1 MKPLKR
7 PHLVTLVVVFLLSI
21 FSLSA
26 QEFTAGINTETPNPN
41 AVLHLVSP
49 NGDQGLMIPALTNAQ
64 RGAMGL
70 AVADKGLLVFD
81 SDDDVFYF
89 WDGAGWVALN
99 VPASI
104 ADGVD
109 WTELT
114 GIPAGF
120 ADGTDNGLTVVTS
133 ADITDGTIAT
143 ADVANLAI
151 TNAKINDVAVGK
163 ITGAPNLDTD
173 ATNDVAVGT
182 SPAAGDVSGSYTA
195 GFTVDQVG
203 GQTAANIASATTT
216 VNSAPALDTD
226 TSDDLALTT
235 NPAAGDVSGNYSV
248 GLTVDQVGG
257 QTAANVAAATTT
269 VNSAPALDTDTSDD
283 LALTTNPAAGDVS
296 GNYSVGLT
304 VDQVGGQTAANVAAA
319 TTTVNSAPA
328 LDTDT
333 SDDLA
338 LTTNPAAGDV
348 SGNYSVGLTVDQVGG
363 QTAANVAA
371 ATTTVNTAPSLDLD
385 TSDDVL
391 TGANPAAGDVSGSYT
406 AGFSVDQVGGQ
417 TAANIA
423 SATTTVNS
431 APALDTDTSDDLA
444 LTTNPAAGDVSGNY
458 SVGLTVDQVGG
469 QTAAN
474 VAAATTTVNSAPA
487 LDTDTSD
494 DLALT
499 TNPAAGDVSGNY
511 SVGLTV
517 DQVGGQTAAN
527 VAAATTTVN
536 TAPSLDLDTSDDVL
550 TGANPAA
557 GDVSGS
563 YTAGFTVDQVGG
575 QTAANIASATTTV
588 NSAPALDTDTSDD
601 LALTTNPAAGDVS
614 GNYSVGLTV
623 DQVGGQTAA
632 NVAAATTTVNSAP
645 ALDTDTS
652 DDLAL
657 TTNPAAGDVSGNYS
671 VGLTVDQVGGQT
683 AANVAAATTTVNTAP
698 SLDLDTSDDVLTGAN
713 PAAGDVSGSYTAGF
727 TVDQVGGQTA
737 ANIASATTTVNG
749 APALDTDATD
759 DLVSGSN
766 ISLLTNDA
774 GFISGEVQDLTD
786 VLTLDPDAGGLGIT
800 NLADPTLAQDA
811 ATKNYVDTQGFISG
825 EVQDL
830 TDVLTLDPDAGGLGI
845 TNLADPTLAQDA
857 ATKNYVDTQG
867 FISGEVQDLADVLT
881 LDPDAGALGITNL
894 ADPTLAQDAATKNY
908 VDTQG
913 FISGEVQDL
922 TDVLTLDPDA
932 GGLGIT
938 NLADPTLAQ
947 DAATKN
953 YVDTQGFISGEVQDL
968 TDVLTLDPDAG
979 GLGITNLADPTLAQD
994 AATKNYVDTQGF
1006 ISGEV
1011 QDLADVLTLDPDAGA
1026 LGITNL
1032 ADPTL
1037 AQDAATKNYVDTQGF
1052 ITSEIQDLAD
1062 VLTLDPDA
1070 GALGITNLADPTL
1083 AQDAATK
1090 NYVDTQGFITAES
1103 QDLTITGNTL
1113 AITGDPNTDVN
1124 LSFNAP
1130 TDGDVLTWDNTNSR
1144 WDALAPTGLILPETQ
1159 SLSEVGP
1166 LLDLTNTG
1174 GGSTN
1179 VLTNSGN
1186 GDVLQLNQNSTGA
1199 GRGIYLQMA
1208 NTSDDIG
1215 LDINFNNTG
1224 STANAIDVDYLGTGH
1239 AAYFTAN
1246 AATNS
1251 VVFIENFN
1259 NVGAALTLNQVDAT
1273 TTTLL
1278 DFRDQGGT
1286 VATVEDDG
1294 TITGNNLISNT
1305 AIGIGTAAPGV
1316 ALDVQSTDAVQ
1327 FPVGTTGER
1336 PGTPSDGM
1344 IRYNSTLGGF
1354 EGYVLGAWG
1363 PIGGGLT
1370 LPFQDL
1376 SSSNPSG
1383 GLFDVLNNAGSAPGV
1398 QFGTVSGTE
1407 PAVQAYSTAGGNIG
1421 GSIGFAAEN
1430 DVTDLQNGA
1439 IIRADISDNTAGTF
1453 TSDLVFETSDAGSIN
1468 RAMTILASGD
1478 IFFPEGVNRQLSIE
1492 NSTTGAGGALALS
1505 AGDGDASSDGGDLF
1519 LYGGQGFDF
1528 GGNVALSA
1536 GNATN
1541 ASGIGGDVLLQPGGS
1556 ANPQNHGIVDI
1567 QGSSALKLPAGL
1579 DGERPLTGI
1588 QGMIRYNTTSGQFE
1602 GYDGSWNPLGG
1613 NASALIDNPFTE
1625 NLIAG
1630 FGAGSSL
1637 MAGGDRNVL
1646 IGENSGSGITTGTDN
1661 VTVGRNAGLTLTT
1674 GFGNTLVGSG
1684 ASAGAT
1690 TQDVVG
1696 IGDNASVP
1704 GSGSIAIGQNSQ
1716 ANNIDGIALGRS
1728 AQSNADDAIA
1738 IGTLTNAVNP
1748 NTIILGDGT
1757 NSNYNVGIGTQDPR
1771 APFQIGGELGMGHF
1785 RNDTETILGDAIL
1798 SNLYPDYTSAT
1809 DNQLRRTNTDSAS
1822 FIFFDD
1828 GEILFMNV
1836 INGAADTQLDLSD
1849 AGTDVSSWMGMRN
1862 DGNIDIG
1869 EGIILGSPDPGD
1881 EQPGMIQW
1889 TGGDFEGNTDGTPGG
1904 WVSLTG
1910 GGGFSLPYNPG
1921 PQAFASTLFNLTQQD
1936 AANGTA
1942 FFEIDNATS
1951 DVSTLVVLNNGSGI
1965 NSNAIEARNDGG
1977 GDAGDFAVVG
1987 GGGGTA
1993 VSAST
1998 DGTGPALN
2006 ALKAVGGT
2014 GPAAF
2019 ISNDG
2024 SAGSSLQI
2032 NLTDITNSSP
2042 ALELFNAGTGPDIQ
2056 AASGAFT
2063 VDNSGGTSINPSAA
2077 TDGLFINQNNAARG
2091 IAVNMNGGTSPG
2103 LEVAAS
2109 GGASI
2114 VTDGDVGI
2122 GINAPSRE
2130 LHLHNST
2137 GGISFQM
2144 TNQASVGTAA
2154 NNGFVI
2160 DYNDTD
2166 QTVDFIHFEGN
2177 DFAFGDGVRNLYIDN
2192 ANNRVGI
2199 GTETPQGAL
2208 DVNVGVGS
2216 SYISANSNVTSGLLQ
2231 IRQDDATASGDASIR
2246 FDLSQG
2252 PAQLAVMG
2260 IDRTDGNTFKIA
2272 MGSIMTDGNADFAIT
2287 PSGDV
2292 GIGTATPGSRLD
2304 VNGDAN
2310 IIADATVGNLISTPL
2325 NDNTVDGAVAA
2336 DSRIVVLTVDD
2347 TITDINTVADGK
2359 EIIIVCGGG
2368 VNATIQNSGTIQ
2380 LDGSLGNFNMIP
2392 GNTIHLV
2399 YITSLGSWVEIS
2411 RAQ

>member
-21 FSLSA
+21 CSLSA

-89 WDGAGWVALN
+89 WDGAAWVALN

-109 WTELT
+109 WSELT
-114 GIPAGF
+114 GIPVNIDLDDTDDVVIGANPAAGDVSGSYTAGF
-120 ADGTDNGLTVVTS
+120 TVDNV
-133 ADITDGTIAT
+133 DY
-143 ADVANLAI
+143 ANISNLP
-151 TNAKINDVAVGK
+151 
-163 ITGAPNLDTD
+163 PNLDTD
-173 ATNDVAVGT
+173 ATDDVAVGT

-195 GFTVDQVG
+195 GFTVDNVDY
-203 GQTAANIASATTT
+203 ANIS
-216 VNSAPALDTD
+216 NLPPNLDTD
-226 TSDDLALTT
+226 
-235 NPAAGDVSGNYSV
+235 
-248 GLTVDQVGG
+248 
-257 QTAANVAAATTT
+257 AT
-269 VNSAPALDTDTSDD
+269 
-283 LALTTNPAAGDVS
+283 
-296 GNYSVGLT
+296 
-304 VDQVGGQTAANVAAA
+304 
-319 TTTVNSAPA
+319 
-328 LDTDT
+328 
-333 SDDLA
+333 
-338 LTTNPAAGDV
+338 
-348 SGNYSVGLTVDQVGG
+348 
-363 QTAANVAA
+363 
-371 ATTTVNTAPSLDLD
+371 
-385 TSDDVL
+385 DDV
-391 TGANPAAGDVSGSYT
+391 A
-406 AGFSVDQVGGQ
+406 VG
-417 TAANIA
+417 
-423 SATTTVNS
+423 
-431 APALDTDTSDDLA
+431 TS
-444 LTTNPAAGDVSGNY
+444 
-458 SVGLTVDQVGG
+458 
-469 QTAAN
+469 
-474 VAAATTTVNSAPA
+474 
-487 LDTDTSD
+487 
-494 DLALT
+494 
-499 TNPAAGDVSGNY
+499 
-511 SVGLTV
+511 
-517 DQVGGQTAAN
+517 
-527 VAAATTTVN
+527 
-536 TAPSLDLDTSDDVL
+536 
-550 TGANPAA
+550 PAA

-563 YTAGFTVDQVGG
+563 YTAGFTVDNVDY
-575 QTAANIASATTTV
+575 ANIS
-588 NSAPALDTDTSDD
+588 NLPPNLDTD
-601 LALTTNPAAGDVS
+601 
-614 GNYSVGLTV
+614 
-623 DQVGGQTAA
+623 
-632 NVAAATTTVNSAP
+632 AT
-645 ALDTDTS
+645 
-652 DDLAL
+652 
-657 TTNPAAGDVSGNYS
+657 
-671 VGLTVDQVGGQT
+671 
-683 AANVAAATTTVNTAP
+683 
-698 SLDLDTSDDVLTGAN
+698 DDVAVGTS

-727 TVDQVGGQTA
+727 TVDNVDY
-737 ANIASATTTVNG
+737 ANISNLPPNLDTDATDDVAVGTSPAAGDVSGSYTAGFTVDNVDY
-749 APALDTDATD
+749 ANISNLPPNLDTDATD

-867 FISGEVQDLADVLT
+867 FITSTDDGS
-881 LDPDAGALGITNL
+881 ALTNL
-894 ADPTLAQDAATKNY
+894 N
-908 VDTQG
+908 
-913 FISGEVQDL
+913 
-922 TDVLTLDPDA
+922 
-932 GGLGIT
+932 T
-938 NLADPTLAQ
+938 N
-947 DAATKN
+947 
-953 YVDTQGFISGEVQDL
+953 
-968 TDVLTLDPDAG
+968 
-979 GLGITNLADPTLAQD
+979 
-994 AATKNYVDTQGF
+994 
-1006 ISGEV
+1006 
-1011 QDLADVLTLDPDAGA
+1011 
-1026 LGITNL
+1026 
-1032 ADPTL
+1032 
-1037 AQDAATKNYVDTQGF
+1037 
-1052 ITSEIQDLAD
+1052 TS
-1062 VLTLDPDA
+1062 
-1070 GALGITNLADPTL
+1070 
-1083 AQDAATK
+1083 
-1090 NYVDTQGFITAES
+1090 
-1103 QDLTITGNTL
+1103 
-1113 AITGDPNTDVN
+1113 

-1144 WDALAPTGLILPETQ
+1144 WDANAPAGLILPETQ

-1174 GGSTN
+1174 GGPTN

-1208 NTSDDIG
+1208 NTSDDTGI
-1215 LDINFNNTG
+1215 DIDFNNTG

-1246 AATNS
+1246 ASTAS
-1251 VVFIENFN
+1251 VVSIENFN
-1259 NVGAALTLNQVDAT
+1259 NTGAALTLNQVDAT

-1286 VATVEDDG
+1286 VATVADDG

-1305 AIGIGTAAPGV
+1305 AIGIGTTSPGV
-1316 ALDVQSTDAVQ
+1316 ALDITSTDAIQ
-1327 FPVGTTGER
+1327 LPVGDNAQR
-1336 PGTPSDGM
+1336 PGTPANGM
-1344 IRYNSTLGGF
+1344 LRYSNEPGSQGF
-1354 EGYVLGAWG
+1354 EGYIEGAWG

-1370 LPFQDL
+1370 LPFQDV

-1383 GLFDVLNNAGSAPGV
+1383 GLFDILNNAGSAPGV

-1407 PAVQAYSTAGGNIG
+1407 PAVQAYSTAGGNVG
-1421 GSIGFAAEN
+1421 GSIGLAAEN
-1430 DVTDLQNGA
+1430 DVTNLQNGA
-1439 IIRADISDNTAGTF
+1439 IIRADILDNTAGTF
-1453 TSDLVFETSDAGSIN
+1453 TSDLIFETSDAGSIT
-1468 RAMTILASGD
+1468 RAMTILANGD
-1478 IFFPEGVNRQLSIE
+1478 IFFPEGVSRQLAVE

-1541 ASGIGGDVLLQPGGS
+1541 ASGIGGDVLLQPGVS

-1684 ASAGAT
+1684 ASTGAT
-1690 TQDVVG
+1690 SQDVVG

-1716 ANNIDGIALGRS
+1716 ANNIDGIALGRG

-1738 IGTLTNAVNP
+1738 IGTLTNATNP

-1785 RNDTETILGDAIL
+1785 RNDTEAILGDAIL
-1798 SNLYPDYTSAT
+1798 SNLYPDYSSAT

-1836 INGAADTQLDLSD
+1836 VNGVADSQLDLSD
-1849 AGTDVSSWMGMRN
+1849 AGTDVRPWMGMRN
-1862 DGNIDIG
+1862 DGNIDVS

-1881 EQPGMIQW
+1881 EKDGMIRYN
-1889 TGGDFEGNTDGTPGG
+1889 GSSFEGYHSGG
-1904 WVSLTG
+1904 WNPLG
-1910 GGGFSLPYNPG
+1910 GGGLTLPYNPG
-1921 PQAFASTLFNLTQQD
+1921 PQSFTSTLFNLTQQD

-1951 DVSTLVVLNNGSGI
+1951 DVSTLVAVTNGSGI

-1977 GDAGDFAVVG
+1977 GDAGDFAIVG

-2024 SAGSSLQI
+2024 SSGSSLQI
-2032 NLTDITNSSP
+2032 NLTDGTNSSP

-2063 VDNSGGTSINPSAA
+2063 VDNTGGTSINPSAGV
-2077 TDGLFINQNNAARG
+2077 DGLSINQNNPARG
-2091 IAVNMNGGTSPG
+2091 MSVNMNGGTSPG
-2103 LEVAAS
+2103 IEIANS
-2109 GGASI
+2109 GGPSL

-2122 GINAPSRE
+2122 GINSPSRE
-2130 LHLHNST
+2130 LHLNNGI
-2137 GGISFQM
+2137 GGISLQM
-2144 TNQASVGTAA
+2144 TNSASAGTAA

-2166 QTVDFIHFEGN
+2166 QTVDFIHFEGS

-2192 ANNRVGI
+2192 LNNRVGV

-2208 DVNVGVGS
+2208 DVSVGVGS
-2216 SYISANSNVTSGLLQ
+2216 SYIRANSNVTSGLLQ
-2231 IRQDDATASGDASIR
+2231 IRQEDATASGDASIR

-2260 IDRTDGNTFKIA
+2260 IDRTDGNTFKID
-2272 MGSIMTDGNADFAIT
+2272 MGSIMTDGNADLAIT
-2287 PSGDV
+2287 PTGDV

-2304 VNGDAN
+2304 VNGDAT
-2310 IIADATVGNLISTPL
+2310 IVADATVGNLISTPL
-2325 NDNTVDGAVAA
+2325 NDNTVDGAIAA
-2336 DSRIVVLTVDD
+2336 DSRIVVLTADD

-2368 VNATIQNSGTIQ
+2368 VNATIQSSGTIQ
-2380 LDGSLGNFNMIP
+2380 LDGVLGNFNMVP

-2399 YITSLGSWVEIS
+2399 YISSLGSWVEIS

>member
-1 MKPLKR
+1 
-7 PHLVTLVVVFLLSI
+7 
-21 FSLSA
+21 
-26 QEFTAGINTETPNPN
+26 
-41 AVLHLVSP
+41 
-49 NGDQGLMIPALTNAQ
+49 
-64 RGAMGL
+64 
-70 AVADKGLLVFD
+70 
-81 SDDDVFYF
+81 
-89 WDGAGWVALN
+89 
-99 VPASI
+99 
-104 ADGVD
+104 
-109 WTELT
+109 
-114 GIPAGF
+114 
-120 ADGTDNGLTVVTS
+120 
-133 ADITDGTIAT
+133 
-143 ADVANLAI
+143 
-151 TNAKINDVAVGK
+151 
-163 ITGAPNLDTD
+163 
-173 ATNDVAVGT
+173 
-182 SPAAGDVSGSYTA
+182 
-195 GFTVDQVG
+195 
-203 GQTAANIASATTT
+203 
-216 VNSAPALDTD
+216 
-226 TSDDLALTT
+226 
-235 NPAAGDVSGNYSV
+235 
-248 GLTVDQVGG
+248 DQVGG
-257 QTAANVAAATTT
+257 QTAANVA
-269 VNSAPALDTDTSDD
+269 
-283 LALTTNPAAGDVS
+283 
-296 GNYSVGLT
+296 
-304 VDQVGGQTAANVAAA
+304 
-319 TTTVNSAPA
+319 
-328 LDTDT
+328 
-333 SDDLA
+333 
-338 LTTNPAAGDV
+338 
-348 SGNYSVGLTVDQVGG
+348 
-363 QTAANVAA
+363 
-371 ATTTVNTAPSLDLD
+371 
-385 TSDDVL
+385 
-391 TGANPAAGDVSGSYT
+391 
-406 AGFSVDQVGGQ
+406 
-417 TAANIA
+417 

-431 APALDTDTSDDLA
+431 
-444 LTTNPAAGDVSGNY
+444 
-458 SVGLTVDQVGG
+458 
-469 QTAAN
+469 
-474 VAAATTTVNSAPA
+474 
-487 LDTDTSD
+487 
-494 DLALT
+494 
-499 TNPAAGDVSGNY
+499 
-511 SVGLTV
+511 
-517 DQVGGQTAAN
+517 
-527 VAAATTTVN
+527 
-536 TAPSLDLDTSDDVL
+536 
-550 TGANPAA
+550 
-557 GDVSGS
+557 
-563 YTAGFTVDQVGG
+563 
-575 QTAANIASATTTV
+575 
-588 NSAPALDTDTSDD
+588 
-601 LALTTNPAAGDVS
+601 
-614 GNYSVGLTV
+614 
-623 DQVGGQTAA
+623 
-632 NVAAATTTVNSAP
+632 
-645 ALDTDTS
+645 
-652 DDLAL
+652 
-657 TTNPAAGDVSGNYS
+657 
-671 VGLTVDQVGGQT
+671 
-683 AANVAAATTTVNTAP
+683 AP

-1006 ISGEV
+1006 ITGEVQDLADVLTLDPDAGALGITNLADPTLAQDAATKNYVDTQGFITGEV

-1052 ITSEIQDLAD
+1052 ITSTDD
-1062 VLTLDPDA
+1062 
-1070 GALGITNLADPTL
+1070 GSALTNL
-1083 AQDAATK
+1083 
-1090 NYVDTQGFITAES
+1090 
-1103 QDLTITGNTL
+1103 NT
-1113 AITGDPNTDVN
+1113 NTS

-1144 WDALAPTGLILPETQ
+1144 WDANAPAGLILPETQ

-1208 NTSDDIG
+1208 NTSDDTGI
-1215 LDINFNNTG
+1215 DIDFNNTG
-1224 STANAIDVDYLGTGH
+1224 STANAIDVDYLGTGQ

-1246 AATNS
+1246 ASTAS
-1251 VVFIENFN
+1251 VVSIENFN
-1259 NVGAALTLNQVDAT
+1259 NTGAALTLNQVDAT

-1286 VATVEDDG
+1286 VATVADDG

-1305 AIGIGTAAPGV
+1305 AIGIGTTSPGV
-1316 ALDVQSTDAVQ
+1316 ALDIASTNAIQ
-1327 FPVGTTGER
+1327 LPVGDNAQR
-1336 PGTPSDGM
+1336 PGTPANGM
-1344 IRYNSTLGGF
+1344 LRYSNEPGSQGF
-1354 EGYVLGAWG
+1354 EGYFEGAWGPIGGTPNFQMGLVEDLEDVVFGTSTTPVFEAGGANKHLGVESETAQAILNATSFGFPSELRLARGNGTKGGASPISMGDVLGEIVFVGRDNVPLYQVGATIGAEAADNYTGTTGTDLVFSATPSGTSALAEMMRIKDGNIGIGTSTPGVSLDIARTDAIQLPVGDNAQRPGTPANGMLRYSNEPGSQGFEGYIEGAWG

-1370 LPFQDL
+1370 LPFQDV

-1383 GLFDVLNNAGSAPGV
+1383 GLFDILNNAGSAPGV

-1407 PAVQAYSTAGGNIG
+1407 PAVQAYSTAGGNVG
-1421 GSIGFAAEN
+1421 GSIGLAAEN
-1430 DVTDLQNGA
+1430 DVTNLQNGA
-1439 IIRADISDNTAGTF
+1439 IIRADILDNTAGTF
-1453 TSDLVFETSDAGSIN
+1453 TSDLIFETSDAGSIT
-1468 RAMTILASGD
+1468 RAMTILANGD
-1478 IFFPEGVNRQLSIE
+1478 IFFPEGVSRQLAVE

-1541 ASGIGGDVLLQPGGS
+1541 ASGIGGDVLLQPGVS

-1684 ASAGAT
+1684 ASTGAT
-1690 TQDVVG
+1690 SQDVVG

-1716 ANNIDGIALGRS
+1716 ANNIDGIALGRG

-1738 IGTLTNAVNP
+1738 IGTLTNATNP

-1785 RNDTETILGDAIL
+1785 RNDTEAILGDAIL
-1798 SNLYPDYTSAT
+1798 SNLYPDYSSAT

-1836 INGAADTQLDLSD
+1836 VNGVADSQLDLSD
-1849 AGTDVSSWMGMRN
+1849 AGTDVRPWMGMRN
-1862 DGNIDIG
+1862 DGNIDVS

-1881 EQPGMIQW
+1881 EKDGMIRYN
-1889 TGGDFEGNTDGTPGG
+1889 GSSFEGYHSGG
-1904 WVSLTG
+1904 WNPLG
-1910 GGGFSLPYNPG
+1910 GGGLTLPYNPG
-1921 PQAFASTLFNLTQQD
+1921 PQSFTSTLFNLTQQD

-1951 DVSTLVVLNNGSGI
+1951 DVSALVAVTNGSGI

-1977 GDAGDFAVVG
+1977 GDAGDFAIVG

-2024 SAGSSLQI
+2024 SSGSSLQI
-2032 NLTDITNSSP
+2032 NLTDGTNSSP

-2063 VDNSGGTSINPSAA
+2063 VDNTGGTSINPSAGV
-2077 TDGLFINQNNAARG
+2077 DGLFINQNNAARG
-2091 IAVNMNGGTSPG
+2091 MAVNMNGGTSPG
-2103 LEVAAS
+2103 IEIANS
-2109 GGASI
+2109 GGPSL

-2122 GINAPSRE
+2122 GINSPSRE
-2130 LHLHNST
+2130 LHLNNGI
-2137 GGISFQM
+2137 GGISLQM
-2144 TNQASVGTAA
+2144 TNSASAGTAA

-2166 QTVDFIHFEGN
+2166 QTVDFIHFEGS

-2192 ANNRVGI
+2192 LNNRVGV

-2208 DVNVGVGS
+2208 DVSVGVGS
-2216 SYISANSNVTSGLLQ
+2216 SYIRANSNVTSGLLQ
-2231 IRQDDATASGDASIR
+2231 IRQEDATASGDASIR

-2260 IDRTDGNTFKIA
+2260 IDRTDGNTFKID
-2272 MGSIMTDGNADFAIT
+2272 MGSIMTDGNADLAIT
-2287 PSGDV
+2287 PTGDV

-2304 VNGDAN
+2304 VNGDAT
-2310 IIADATVGNLISTPL
+2310 IVADATVGNLISTPL
-2325 NDNTVDGAVAA
+2325 NDNTVDGAIAA
-2336 DSRIVVLTVDD
+2336 DSRIVVLTADD

-2368 VNATIQNSGTIQ
+2368 VNATIQSSGTIQ
-2380 LDGSLGNFNMIP
+2380 LDGVLGNFNMVP

-2399 YITSLGSWVEIS
+2399 YISSLGSWVEIS